1 MADNRYDAVPDP
13 RNGSHCAAVDVNWMC
28 RGIPEFEV
36 AGSEMPPGP
45 EIVEPVG
52 RRRLLEPGD
61 PPKAAV
67 DGDGR
72 DREGHSLGG
81 ASRSPAAARDL
92 ARSCTRP
99 RIIAAG
105 GRVSEGGVHADHS
118 WPKCPSARAAT
129 IRIFGIAYVPFSH
142 YQKAPYLYP
151 LMSVAVH
158 D

>member
-1 MADNRYDAVPDP
+1 MKSRAVKC
-13 RNGSHCAAVDVNWMC
+13 H
-28 RGIPEFEV
+28 
-36 AGSEMPPGP
+36 PGP
-45 EIVEPVG
+45 RSWNQSDAAACLNPAIHPK
-52 RRRLLEPGD
+52 
-61 PPKAAV
+61 PPSTGMAV
-67 DGDGR
+67 TAKGIRWG
-72 DREGHSLGG
+72 GG

-151 LMSVAVH
+151 LMSVSGS
-158 D
+158 